1 MPIYW
6 RWNVI
11 QLIGALAVRAPA
23 LRQEVV
29 REVFWRQFN
38 HLGLNAAAS
47 IFLRAAML
55 GTLIIAAVIN
65 LLASNSELA
74 VNFLIHAVVREVGP
88 SLTAILL
95 ILRSSVFVTGDVMA
109 MVRRDELIRMRAMGL
124 DPLIHVVL
132 PRVAALALA
141 CVVVTFYFELIAV
154 LGGIVLA
161 SLWLDV
167 SLAGMLIGF
176 IETLRLVDL
185 FYSLLKSVGFGILL
199 GVVPCVV
206 ALHWARAT
214 DDPVAVVSRSMMRT
228 LMYVAAFNAVFAY
241 LVYGVFLFGLINDG
255 IAS

>member
-1 MPIYW
+1 MYLSW

-11 QLIGALAVRAPA
+11 QLIAALAVRLPA
-23 LRQEVV
+23 LRQVGV

-38 HLGLNAAAS
+38 HLGLEPAAS
-47 IFLRAAML
+47 IFLRAALL

-65 LLASNSELA
+65 LLASNSDLA

-88 SLTAILL
+88 SLTAMLL
-95 ILRSSVFVTGDVMA
+95 ILRSSVVVTGDVMA
-109 MVRRDELIRMRAMGL
+109 MVRRDDPMRMRAMGI
-124 DPLIHVVL
+124 DPLTHVFL

-185 FYSLLKSVGFGILL
+185 FYSLLKSAGFGILL
-199 GVVPCVV
+199 GAVPCVV
-206 ALHWARAT
+206 ALHWGRQAS
-214 DDPVAVVSRSMMRT
+214 DPVAVISRAMMRT
-228 LMYVAAFNAVFAY
+228 LMYVAAFNALFAY
-241 LVYGVFLFGLINDG
+241 LVYGALLFGLISDG
-255 IAS
+255 SPL